1 MPAAQPAKRVTPPR
15 DRRAKIRKYAL
26 GNKYVASST
35 YGVGSFVPTDP
46 AKARRT
52 RAVATAPD
60 RQRGTPEIAAQA
72 RRDRAIG
79 RLLAQSQLVDSA
91 SFAQRMHFTRQAL
104 HKARRANRV
113 FSVQF
118 EGRRY
123 FPTFFADPAYERQQ
137 LESVSRIL
145 GELPGESK
153 WQFFTT
159 PKASL
164 GRLTPLEAL
173 AGGKYSLVRAA
184 AESFAQR

>member
-1 MPAAQPAKRVTPPR
+1 VPR
-15 DRRAKIRKYAL
+15 DRRAKIRAHGA
-26 GNKYVASST
+26 GNKYGFLPS
-35 YGVGSFVPTDP
+35 DP
-46 AKARRT
+46 ARARRK
-52 RAVATAPD
+52 RAVATALE
-60 RQRGTPEIAAQA
+60 RQRGSSEVTAQAA

-79 RLLAQSQLVDSA
+79 RLIGQRQLVDSP

-118 EGRRY
+118 EGKRY
-123 FPTFFADPAYERQQ
+123 FPTFFADPTYERQQ

-173 AGGKYSLVRAA
+173 AGGKYSLVRSA